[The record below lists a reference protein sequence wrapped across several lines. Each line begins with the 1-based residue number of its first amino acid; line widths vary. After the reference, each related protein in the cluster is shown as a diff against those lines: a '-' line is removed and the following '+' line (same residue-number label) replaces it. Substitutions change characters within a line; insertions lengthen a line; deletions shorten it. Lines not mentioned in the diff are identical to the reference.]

1 MIKGKNILCFGS
13 EKWEYPGFQQT
24 IMRKL
29 STSNRVIFVNPLGSR
44 KAKLDYS
51 QLNIYLRKIK
61 RTFAKKY
68 APATNCLVCSPWIIP
83 LVYNSMITPLNKQ
96 LVKYQ
101 FGKLLT
107 KNNFRPYIL
116 WIGTP
121 TAAFLLDLFNPEMTV
136 YHAVDR
142 YSEFSFVDQ
151 EKIRHYEKI
160 VAEKADVILCTSD
173 AIRDDLVK
181 YNKFA
186 YTVTHAVDTN
196 HFNPTRT
203 FDIPDELKDINRPLV
218 GFIGGLADWVD
229 YDLLYNVAK
238 KIPDICLVLIGR
250 KYDSVDFSSLQR
262 LPNVLWLGYKDFA
275 ILPKYL
281 NMFSVCLIPYVIN
294 DRLEAVDPIKLREYL
309 SMGKSVVSTDLPEV
323 RKLNHLVY
331 IGKNADDFVAKVK
344 VAIEENNSNLTLERV
359 AIAQRSN
366 WPAKISEI
374 SNILDKRLSNSYP
387 KLEDHNSEV

>member
-13 EKWEYPGFQQT
+13 ENWEYPGFQQT

-44 KAKLDYS
+44 KVKLDYS
-51 QLNIYLRKIK
+51 QLSIYLRKIK

-68 APATNCLVCSPWIIP
+68 TPSTNCLVCSPRIIP
-83 LVYNSMITPLNKQ
+83 LVYNSMITQLNKQ
-96 LVKYQ
+96 LIKYQ
-101 FGKLLT
+101 FSKLLT
-107 KNNFRPYIL
+107 KNNFKTYIL

-121 TAAFLLDLFNPEMTV
+121 TAAIFLDLFDPEMTV

-142 YSEFSFVDQ
+142 YSEFSFVDR
-151 EKIRHYEKI
+151 EKINLYEKI

-186 YTVTHAVDTN
+186 YTVTHAVDTDL
-196 HFNPTRT
+196 FNPTRIL
-203 FDIPDELKDINRPLV
+203 DIPDELKDINRPLI
-218 GFIGGLADWVD
+218 GFIGGLVDWVD
-229 YDLLYNVAK
+229 YDLLYNLAK
-238 KIPDICLVLIGR
+238 KMPNICLVLIGR
-250 KYDSVDFSSLQR
+250 KDDSVDFSSLQR
-262 LPNVLWLGYKDFA
+262 LPNVLWLGYKDFN
-275 ILPKYL
+275 ILPNYL

-294 DRLEAVDPIKLREYL
+294 DRVEAVDPIKLREYL
-309 SMGKSVVSTDLPEV
+309 AMGKPVVSTELPEV
-323 RKLNHLVY
+323 KKLNNFVY

-344 VAIEENNSNLTLERV
+344 VAIEENNSNLTLERM

-366 WPAKISEI
+366 WESKLDDISQI
-374 SNILDKRLSNSYP
+374 VKGAI
-387 KLEDHNSEV
+387 